1 MSEELDFLTRLKR
14 IDCCALSDALD
25 QLKMT
30 GVVSGMIQGSGSCR
44 IAGRAITVRLVAG
57 VKSEAPPK
65 HLCATAIELGGPGS
79 IIVVE
84 QRSGIEAG
92 SWGGLLSMGAQT
104 RGIEGVI
111 AEGPVRDIDQAIDMG
126 FPVFARAWTARTAR
140 GRIVEQST
148 NGPVQIG
155 DVVVSAGDYVL
166 ADRSATIFV
175 PEQEMEKVL
184 AAAERIVAKEDFMAK
199 EILSGTTIGT
209 VMGANYEH
217 MLVNGGDKM
226 C

>member
-57 VKSEAPPK
+57 VKSEGPPK

-92 SWGGLLSMGAQT
+92 SWGGLLSMGAQK

-148 NGPVQIG
+148 NEPVQIG

>member
-1 MSEELDFLTRLKR
+1 MSEEMDFLARLKR

-30 GVVSGMIQGSGSCR
+30 GVVCGMIQGSGSGR

-57 VKSEAPPK
+57 VKSEGPPK

-104 RGIEGVI
+104 KGVEGVI
-111 AEGPVRDIDQAIDMG
+111 AEGPVRDIDQAMEMG

-140 GRIVEQST
+140 GRIVEHST
-148 NGPVQIG
+148 NEPVQIG
-155 DVVVSAGDYVL
+155 DVTVHAGDYVL

-175 PEQEMEKVL
+175 AAQDIERVL
-184 AAAERIVAKEDFMAK
+184 VAAERIVAKEDLMAK
-199 EILSGTTIGT
+199 EIHIGTAIGT

-217 MLVNGGDKM
+217 MLK
-226 C
+226 

>member
-57 VKSEAPPK
+57 VKSEGPPK

-92 SWGGLLSMGAQT
+92 SWGGLLSMGAQK

-111 AEGPVRDIDQAIDMG
+111 AEGPVRDIDQAIHMG

-148 NGPVQIG
+148 NEPVQIG

>member
-1 MSEELDFLTRLKR
+1 MTQATDFLARLAR

-30 GVVSGMIQGSGSCR
+30 GVVSGLIQGSGAGR

-57 VKSEAPPK
+57 AKSEGPPK

-104 RGIEGVI
+104 KGVEGVI
-111 AEGPVRDIDQAIDMG
+111 AEGPVRDIDQAMEMG
-126 FPVFARAWTARTAR
+126 FPVFARSWTARTAR

-148 NGPVQIG
+148 NQPVLIG
-155 DVVVSAGDYVL
+155 DVTVNPGDYVL

-175 PEQEMEKVL
+175 PEKDIEAVL
-184 AAAERIVAKEDFMAK
+184 AAAERICAKEEVMAK
-199 EILSGTTIGT
+199 EILIGT
-209 VMGANYEH
+209 PIGAVMGANYEH
-217 MLVNGGDKM
+217 MLK
-226 C
+226 

>member
-1 MSEELDFLTRLKR
+1 MTQAKDFLARLAR

-25 QLKMT
+25 QLKLT
-30 GVVSGMIQGSGSCR
+30 GVVSGLIQGSGGGR

-57 VKSEAPPK
+57 AKSDGPPK

-104 RGIEGVI
+104 KGIEGVI
-111 AEGPVRDIDQAIDMG
+111 AEGPVRDIDQAMEMG

-148 NGPVQIG
+148 NEPVQIG
-155 DVVVSAGDYVL
+155 DVTVRAGDYVL
-166 ADRSATIFV
+166 ADRSASIFIA
-175 PEQEMEKVL
+175 EQDIEKVL
-184 AAAERIVAKEDFMAK
+184 IAAERIVAKEELMAK
-199 EILSGTTIGT
+199 KILDGTPIGT
-209 VMGANYEH
+209 VMGADYEH
-217 MLVNGGDKM
+217 MLK
-226 C
+226 

>member
-1 MSEELDFLTRLKR
+1 MTQSTDLLARLAR

-30 GVVSGMIQGSGSCR
+30 GIVSGLIQGSGGRS

-57 VKSEAPPK
+57 VKSEGQPK

-104 RGIEGVI
+104 KGVEGVI
-111 AEGPVRDIDQAIDMG
+111 AEGPVRDIDQAMEMG
-126 FPVFARAWTARTAR
+126 FPVFARSWTARTAR
-140 GRIVEQST
+140 GRIVEHST
-148 NGPVQIG
+148 NQPVQIG
-155 DVVVSAGDYVL
+155 DVTVNPGDYVL
-166 ADRSATIFV
+166 ADRSATIFIS
-175 PEQEMEKVL
+175 ERAIETVL
-184 AAAERIVAKEDFMAK
+184 GAAERICAKEEAMVK
-199 EILSGTTIGT
+199 EIRAGSPISM
-209 VMGANYEH
+209 VMGANYER
-217 MLVNGGDKM
+217 MLK
-226 C
+226 

>member
-57 VKSEAPPK
+57 VKSEGPPK

-84 QRSGIEAG
+84 QRSGVEAG

-111 AEGPVRDIDQAIDMG
+111 AEGPVRDIDQAIEMG

-148 NGPVQIG
+148 NEPVQIG
-155 DVVVSAGDYVL
+155 DVEVKAGDYVL

-175 PEQEMEKVL
+175 PEKEIEKVL
-184 AAAERIVAKEDFMAK
+184 AAAEKILAKEDFMAK
-199 EILSGTTIGT
+199 EIRSGTAIGT

-217 MLVNGGDKM
+217 MLK
-226 C
+226 

>member
-57 VKSEAPPK
+57 VKSEGPPK

-111 AEGPVRDIDQAIDMG
+111 AEGPVRDIDQAIEMG

-148 NGPVQIG
+148 NEPVQIG
-155 DVVVSAGDYVL
+155 DVEVKAGDYAL

-175 PEQEMEKVL
+175 PEKEIEKVL
-184 AAAERIVAKEDFMAK
+184 AAAEKIVAKEDFMAK
-199 EILSGTTIGT
+199 EIRSGTAIGT

-217 MLVNGGDKM
+217 MLK
-226 C
+226 